1 MRIRFGTRKESFL
14 GCYKTSDY
22 KGTLDGGPVSG
33 NRTTVYRP
41 AIGRPRV
48 LLVVSHPSVGAGIET
63 ILRLERRYEV
73 RRSARLA
80 EAVNIARG
88 WPADVALVDAL
99 LLRGDARAD
108 LGVPGLVLA
117 GGATEAAAAERSLD
131 EPRGWVAKDAASSDL
146 VSAVERLL
154 TRQTETSAG
163 SLALFGIGVL
173 VLILVG
179 LLLYLIWIAIA

>member
-1 MRIRFGTRKESFL
+1 M
-14 GCYKTSDY
+14 
-22 KGTLDGGPVSG
+22 
-33 NRTTVYRP
+33 YRP

-73 RRSARLA
+73 RRAAKLS
-80 EAVNIARG
+80 EAVSIARA

-99 LLRGDARAD
+99 VLRGGARSD
-108 LGVPGLVLA
+108 LGVPALILA
-117 GGATEAAAAERSLD
+117 AGAAEAAGAERSLD
-131 EPRGWVAKDAASSDL
+131 KPGGWVPKDAASADL

-154 TRQTETSAG
+154 TRPAETTAG

-173 VLILVG
+173 LVVLAG
-179 LLLYLIWIAIA
+179 LLLYLVWTAIA

>member
-1 MRIRFGTRKESFL
+1 M
-14 GCYKTSDY
+14 
-22 KGTLDGGPVSG
+22 
-33 NRTTVYRP
+33 YRP

-48 LLVVSHPSVGAGIET
+48 LLVVSHPSVGTGIET

-73 RRSARLA
+73 RRAAKLA

-88 WPADVALVDAL
+88 WPADLALVDAL

-108 LGVPGLVLA
+108 LGVPTLVLA
-117 GGATEAAAAERSLD
+117 AGVGEAAAAALSLD
-131 EPRGWVAKDAASSDL
+131 KPGGWVAKDAASPDL

-154 TRQTETSAG
+154 TRPAETAAG

-173 VLILVG
+173 LVVLVG
-179 LLLYLIWIAIA
+179 LLLYLFWIAVA